1 MVYNKLYIRIA
12 AAGNFDEKF
21 LTEFQKELQSILWET
36 LGINASCYYNVS
48 NSGGIPIYKIP
59 ATAYTPHV
67 GKYNTQSLFVF
78 GKERRE
84 ESLKKFGK
92 TEVLLKV
99 LVLVDVDIYKS
110 GFAGTLFGEAEVDG
124 EIAIVTTAP
133 LENHFKSSF
142 LIKERALK
150 EALHELGHTLGLHH
164 CKIPGCA
171 MNLSK
176 DIYDIDEK
184 KKTYCKECLNKLFGG
199 YT

>member
-1 MVYNKLYIRIA
+1 MVYEKLYIRIA

-21 LTEFQKELQSILWET
+21 LTEFQKELQNILWET
-36 LGINASCYYNVS
+36 LGINANCFYNVS
-48 NSGGIPIYKIP
+48 NSGGLPIYKIP
-59 ATAYTPHV
+59 STAYTSHI
-67 GKYNTQSLFVF
+67 GKYNTHTLFLF
-78 GKERRE
+78 GNERRE

-92 TEVLLKV
+92 AAVLLKV
-99 LVLVDVDIYKS
+99 LVLVDVDIYKQ
-110 GFAGTLFGEAEVDG
+110 GFTGTLFGEADVDG
-124 EIAIVTTAP
+124 NIAIITTAP

-150 EALHELGHTLGLHH
+150 EALHEIGHTLGLHH

-171 MNLSK
+171 MNISK

-199 YT
+199 YN

>member
-21 LTEFQKELQSILWET
+21 LTEFQKELQSLLWDT
-36 LGINASCYYNVS
+36 LGINASCFYNVS
-48 NSGGIPIYKIP
+48 NSRVIPIYKIP
-59 ATAYTPHV
+59 STAYTPHI
-67 GKYNTQSLFVF
+67 GKYNTQSLFIF

-92 TEVLLKV
+92 AEVLLKV

-110 GFAGTLFGEAEVDG
+110 GFTGTLFGEAEVGG

-133 LENHFKSSF
+133 LENHFKSNF

-150 EALHELGHTLGLHH
+150 EALHELGHTLGLDH

-171 MNLSK
+171 MNISK

-184 KKTYCKECLNKLFGG
+184 KKTYCKQCLNKLFGG

>member
-21 LTEFQKELQSILWET
+21 LIDFQKELQSLLWDT

-59 ATAYTPHV
+59 PTAYTPHV
-67 GKYNTQSLFVF
+67 GKYNTQRLFVF
-78 GKERRE
+78 GKQRRE

-92 TEVLLKV
+92 AEVLLKV
-99 LVLVDVDIYKS
+99 LVLVDFEIDALW
-110 GFAGTLFGEAEVDG
+110 FAGTLFGEAEVGG

-150 EALHELGHTLGLHH
+150 EALHELGHTLGLDH
-164 CKIPGCA
+164 CKVPGCA
-171 MNLSK
+171 MNISK

-184 KKTYCKECLNKLFGG
+184 KKTYCKTCLNKLFGG